1 MRTPPAGPPDD
12 EIDWDDWQMPQ
23 MPVLTSG
30 SSGRR
35 HGRPRGS
42 FGWHK
47 FQPVHT
53 EPLGDGRERHFI
65 AAWLS
70 PDDKHQIGQPVSPS
84 EFAELTAEQFHAS
97 IREESYVVRLLD
109 GLDDDARRRA
119 INGNA
124 SNRSVAARSLY
135 RPAEAART
143 AEKKKETRRKR
154 EEKRGKKRKEHPE

>member
-1 MRTPPAGPPDD
+1 MGVGTGGRVARFAG
-12 EIDWDDWQMPQ
+12 
-23 MPVLTSG
+23 TS
-30 SSGRR
+30 SSRA
-35 HGRPRGS
+35 
-42 FGWHK
+42 
-47 FQPVHT
+47 HT

-119 INGNA
+119 VRGNA
-124 SNRSVAARSLY
+124 SNRSVLLIRYCKLGV
-135 RPAEAART
+135 E
-143 AEKKKETRRKR
+143 
-154 EEKRGKKRKEHPE
+154 